1 MAAIAIK
8 FGSHNLGTTEDVE
21 QLQARSSH
29 VINPVYIPRKN
40 GFIIP
45 AGEVGLGEISLSGK
59 LTSSSYSNL
68 STAQNTFNAA
78 LKQGK
83 AKLTFDDTYYMYG
96 QLRDFDWS
104 YIAMTKAIAWTAT
117 FVTEEAKRFSETFQ
131 SQTKSPTTAVAYT
144 DVANSGNATTRA
156 KISITNNTGGAI
168 TNFTFENQTTG
179 DKFKFTGSLANT
191 KVLVVNNYADYLDT
205 ALTVTNDGT
214 DAIAYFEG
222 DPIRLA
228 SGTNSLV
235 YTGST
240 AVSVK
245 TEWHDAYYL

>member
-1 MAAIAIK
+1 MAIAIK
-8 FGSHNLGTTEDVE
+8 FGSHDLGATEDVE
-21 QLQARSSH
+21 QIQARSSH
-29 VINPVYIPRKN
+29 IVNPIYIPRKG
-40 GFIIP
+40 GFLIP
-45 AGEVGLGEISLSGK
+45 AGEVGPGEVSLSGK
-59 LTSSSYSNL
+59 LASSSYTNL
-68 STAQNTFNAA
+68 LTAQNTFNAA

-104 YIAMTKAIAWTAT
+104 YIAMQKAIAWTAT

-131 SQTKSPTTAVAYT
+131 SQTKSPTTTVAYT
-144 DVANSGNATTRA
+144 DVANAGNATTRA
-156 KISITNNTGGAI
+156 KITITNSTGSAI
-168 TNFTFENQTTG
+168 SNFTFENQTTG

-191 KVLVVNNYADYLDT
+191 KALIVNNYADYSDT
-205 ALTVTNDGT
+205 AITVTNDGT

-240 AVSVK
+240 TVSVK